1 MCGCWNFAGTTPH
14 HFCRYRGAA
23 ALVNEALFLQLS
35 QVELAACATW
45 ALKWWDSRLTTL
57 RSLDIKVDYRDAL
70 VWMDYQ
76 GPPGT
81 LATGLDPK

>member
-35 QVELAACATW
+35 EVELAACATW
-45 ALKWWDSRLTTL
+45 ALKWVGFSGSPRFAFSTSRLTT
-57 RSLDIKVDYRDAL
+57 AMAF

-76 GPPGT
+76 GPQC
-81 LATGLDPK
+81 LVH